1 VEQYKG
7 NQYDDD
13 LTIGLD
19 EIADESFDTG
29 YVDLFEYAGE
39 EESPI
44 ARLKTLMLSI
54 EWEITDQVLID
65 FNDELQQAQQAWTDD
80 PVKLVYIQALQ
91 IISKYIFQKKSNAHH
106 NAMKVLIAFFYDLEK
121 IVLDEEISEQ
131 EKKEILLNDVKK
143 FERLKQQIG
152 YGPGPAADVE
162 EKIGEPIPEQELPDA
177 SLEYGETNPD
187 LYNLKAYILS
197 IDWEITDKELSEIS
211 REVKQ
216 LQDKWADSKPHK
228 LLLQGIDA
236 VGGYIKLMKS
246 ASHGDAF
253 KLLNSF
259 FLSLEKIVDGSLE
272 SQQIKSLLLEEADK
286 FNRFKE
292 EISDSITPDAIAR
305 YREERRAADLE
316 AEQTPISTPA
326 EEEGDTELSFA
337 DTSEFEQ
344 TSASEDIGDD
354 GSFSEETLEKVASF
368 FGDLESD
375 EQAFA
380 DLSAE
385 EALRGVD
392 VETEADDDADEEAL
406 PTFNDGKLA
415 PALAEMD
422 EGDQAPIESATPF
435 PAAEV
440 PGIDVETEADDDA
453 DEAPLP
459 LDGDE
464 IAPALFASDENLA
477 GGAGVP
483 DESAN
488 SEINKHVDDFFADGG
503 FDFGDEQA
511 FEESPPIPVDQPLS
525 PALSEVEYGD
535 EEEPDDGAIGDM
547 EDRLETFLSEESI
560 AEKAKSISDESF
572 FSLKANVDSL
582 REGIN
587 VEKIGELE
595 SQLQQLK
602 EALADK
608 PIEKIL
614 IHLIGAVVGNIGK
627 KSGEF
632 DDEAVELLHSVFSNL
647 EKIRSAEVDQNQAL
661 IVLSNE
667 TANILQWQHRMLSS

>member
-1 VEQYKG
+1 MEEYKG

-13 LTIGLD
+13 LTVGLD

-65 FNDELQQAQQAWTDD
+65 FNDELLQAQQVWSDD

-91 IISKYIFQKKSNAHH
+91 KISKYIFQQKSNAHH

-121 IVLDEEISEQ
+121 IVLDDEISEQ
-131 EKKEILLNDVKK
+131 EKKEILLGDVKK

-152 YGPGPAADVE
+152 LGPGPVPDAKEDDGE
-162 EKIGEPIPEQELPDA
+162 EVSEKERPEA
-177 SLEYGETNPD
+177 SLEYSETNPD

-211 REVKQ
+211 REVKY
-216 LQDKWADSKPHK
+216 LQDKWVDSKPHK
-228 LLLQGIDA
+228 MLLQGIDA

-259 FLSLEKIVDGSLE
+259 YLSLEKIVDGSLE
-272 SQQIKSLLLEEADK
+272 NQQIKSFLLEEAGK

-292 EISDSITPDAIAR
+292 EISDSITPEAIAR
-305 YREERRAADLE
+305 HREERKAAEIE
-316 AEQTPISTPA
+316 AQQTPIPTPDEDA
-326 EEEGDTELSFA
+326 DDTELSFT

-344 TSASEDIGDD
+344 SLSTEDISDD
-354 GSFSEETLEKVASF
+354 ESFSEETLEKVANF
-368 FGDLESD
+368 FGDMES
-375 EQAFA
+375 EEEALKG
-380 DLSAE
+380 LSAE
-385 EALRGVD
+385 DALRGVD
-392 VETEADDDADEEAL
+392 VETEADDDSDEEAL
-406 PTFNDGKLA
+406 PTFGDGKLA
-415 PALAEMD
+415 PALAEMGD
-422 EGDQAPIESATPF
+422 EDQAPVESPTAF
-435 PAAEV
+435 PAAEI
-440 PGIDVETEADDDA
+440 PGLDVETEADDDS
-453 DEAPLP
+453 DETPLP
-459 LDGDE
+459 LDGNE
-464 IAPALFASDENLA
+464 IAPALFASDDTPA
-477 GGAGVP
+477 DGTDTTV
-483 DESAN
+483 ESGD

-503 FDFGDEQA
+503 FDFEDEDY
-511 FEESPPIPVDQPLS
+511 EESPPTPSDQPVS
-525 PALSEVEYGD
+525 PALSEVESGD
-535 EEEPDDGAIGDM
+535 EEEPDDTAIGDM
-547 EDRLETFLSEESI
+547 EDRLENFLSEETVPVE
-560 AEKAKSISDESF
+560 AKAISDESF
-572 FSLKANVDSL
+572 TSLKANVDSL
-582 REGIN
+582 REEIN
-587 VEKIGELE
+587 IEKVSEIE
-595 SQLQQLK
+595 SQLQDVK

-608 PIEKIL
+608 PIEKTL
-614 IHLIGAVVGNIGK
+614 THLIGAVVSNIGK

-632 DDEAVELLHSVFSNL
+632 DDEAVELLHSVFGNL

-667 TANILQWQHRMLSS
+667 TANIVQWQQRMLSR